1 MKALET
7 TRLSLFIV
15 SALLAA
21 GCGMAGGE
29 KTRIEEDG
37 EEDAPQDGEPT
48 EQEMPVPGEDIDE
61 IPRLEDGVYVGD
73 ECKPEGRSDRRCASH
88 AECNDRVFCNGE
100 ERCGLFCGE
109 AFCYTAG
116 FPLPCPANPTDP
128 VCLPAFCIEE
138 QRACVYAPKDADRDG
153 YVDAACPDQA
163 GDDCDDDN
171 PAVHP
176 GLADACDGTDNN
188 CNGVVDEEGWSGEAP
203 ARLGGGGAVSA
214 SGPVL
219 AASGSGWTA
228 AWIEDGRT
236 VHVAAVDGVT
246 PPSTGPLHTAPE
258 GAVVG
263 NLAVL
268 GGGGAGAVVWS
279 ETDGSGSRILLKR
292 VADGSGGEAFILHA
306 SPVVL
311 EGIGDVAAAPAAG
324 SAEKA
329 GIFFRMGVGGE
340 GGNYEIFCLPVED
353 LSASPPRLGTASPV
367 RLTSALGFSGHPDAA
382 AVESGWLVVWD
393 DERNGVKQIYLAAVA
408 FDGTPVAGAP
418 VPVTSS
424 PADAQDP
431 RIACLEDGTGCA
443 VVWTDERYGSFS
455 IFAAAVGTDGRS
467 VGPEVAVSGTDLNA
481 WSPAIAADDARG
493 QFAIVFSAGSAPNE
507 NRIHA
512 AMIVRGADEAP
523 EATIVPSESADALD
537 PRASIDASGRL
548 ALVWQDLTFGSG
560 ASVSIAVL
568 SCSHP

>member
-1 MKALET
+1 MKSPET
-7 TRLSLFIV
+7 TRLFLIIAYV
-15 SALLAA
+15 LLAA
-21 GCGMAGGE
+21 GCGMAESG
-29 KTRIEEDG
+29 KTYMDG
-37 EEDAPQDGEPT
+37 EEEDAQQDGEPG
-48 EQEMPVPGEDIDE
+48 EEEIPVPGEIDDM
-61 IPRLEDGVYVGD
+61 PRLNDYGVGD
-73 ECKPEGRSDRRCASH
+73 ECFHDRHTDRRCSSH
-88 AECNDRVFCNGE
+88 AECNDQVFCNGE

-109 AFCYTAG
+109 AFCYTAE
-116 FPLPCPANPTDP
+116 FPPVCPADSTDP
-128 VCLPAFCIEE
+128 TCLPAFCVEE

-153 YVDAACPDQA
+153 YIDAACADQD
-163 GDDCDDDN
+163 GDDCNDDD

-176 GLADACDGTDNN
+176 GLADVCDGTDNN
-188 CNGVVDEEGWSGEAP
+188 CNGVVDEEGWAGEP
-203 ARLGGGGAVSA
+203 RVRLGGGGAVSA
-214 SGPVL
+214 SGPAL

-228 AWIEDGRT
+228 AWIEDART

-246 PPSTGPLHTAPE
+246 PPSPALLHTATE
-258 GAVVG
+258 GSVVG

-268 GGGGAGAVVWS
+268 GGAGAVVWS
-279 ETDGSGSRILLKR
+279 ETDGSGSRILFKR

-311 EGIGDVAAAPAAG
+311 EGIGDVAASPAAG
-324 SAEKA
+324 SADHA

-353 LSASPPRLGTASPV
+353 LSASPPRLGAASPV

-382 AVESGWLVVWD
+382 DVESGWLVVWD
-393 DERNGVKQIYLAAVA
+393 DERNGVKQIYLGAVA
-408 FDGTPVAGAP
+408 PDGTPVTGAP

-512 AMIVRGADEAP
+512 TMIVRNADEAP
-523 EATIVPSESADALD
+523 EAIIIPSESADALD
-537 PRASIDASGRL
+537 PRASIDDSGRL
-548 ALVWQDLTFGSG
+548 ALVWQDLAFGSG
-560 ASVSIAVL
+560 ASVSLAVL